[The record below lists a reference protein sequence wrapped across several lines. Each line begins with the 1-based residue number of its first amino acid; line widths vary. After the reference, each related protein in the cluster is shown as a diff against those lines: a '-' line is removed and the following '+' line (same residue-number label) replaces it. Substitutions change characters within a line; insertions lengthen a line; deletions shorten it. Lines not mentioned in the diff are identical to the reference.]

1 MSSTA
6 RDGLARFASS
16 PVGYVGEMSEPRR
29 WVVLPSRT
37 PRPRG
42 PLFLALAAMALA
54 VVGAV
59 FALQGSTSQ
68 ALTCVLIALAGVT
81 LSLVW
86 GLRRRS

>member
-1 MSSTA
+1 
-6 RDGLARFASS
+6 
-16 PVGYVGEMSEPRR
+16 
-29 WVVLPSRT
+29 
-37 PRPRG
+37 
-42 PLFLALAAMALA
+42 MALA

-68 ALTCVLIALAGVT
+68 ALTCVVIALAGVT